1 MRIKDVVRNSM
12 TLSRTS
18 DANLDCGFVENA
30 LLFIFLILIIVIIGR
45 LGPSCPPPLRPPAQ
59 TSSRVSCVPCFR
71 SYLLPFYVIEWHT
84 HSSTLKLFC
93 SFWWWHCGEFTLF
106 ATTVWQGTSSH
117 NIFKSHLLWLFNNT
131 YFTTYLLT
139 FNHQPSPQTKIFV
152 IPKYIYG
159 EVSRLK

>member
-1 MRIKDVVRNSM
+1 ME
-12 TLSRTS
+12 TLIV
-18 DANLDCGFVENA
+18 G
-30 LLFIFLILIIVIIGR
+30 LLKTHFFSFLIIIGR
-45 LGPSCPPPLRPPAQ
+45 LGPSCPPPLYDLPAQ

-84 HSSTLKLFC
+84 QLNSQVVLQFLVMTLWGIYTFC
-93 SFWWWHCGEFTLF
+93 Y
-106 ATTVWQGTSSH
+106 TTVWQGTSSH

-152 IPKYIYG
+152 IPQYIPGRYP
-159 EVSRLK
+159 VWSKNRNQILLCQSRLKVTEC